1 LAQSVATL
9 APPKETISKAISLVP
24 LAALLLMGCSQGESE
39 TPPQAAAQPASEAS
53 AAEHGGS
60 AGAPGRSH
68 GEEVGMDMRM
78 MTPAPG
84 DTPATRS
91 YKASMSTM
99 MKSMPA
105 YTQDA
110 DVDFNQQMKVH
121 HQAAIGMA
129 EAQLAHGK
137 DPASRALAQK
147 IIADQRKEIAQIDDW
162 LQQRR

>member
-1 LAQSVATL
+1 MKAVTL
-9 APPKETISKAISLVP
+9 IP
-24 LAALLLMGCSQGESE
+24 LAALLLAGCSQGENE
-39 TPPQAAAQPASEAS
+39 TSPQAAAQPASAVS
-53 AAEHGGS
+53 AAEHGG
-60 AGAPGRSH
+60 GDEH
-68 GEEVGMDMRM
+68 GGMDVAM
-78 MTPAPG
+78 MTPAAG

-91 YKASMSTM
+91 YKASMATM

-121 HQAAIGMA
+121 HQAAIAMA
-129 EAQLAHGK
+129 EAELAHGR

-147 IIADQRKEIAQIDDW
+147 IIADQRQEIAQIDTW